1 MIYKEYVYSFEKLEV
16 WNDAR
21 ELVKITY
28 KNTSKFPNYEIY
40 GLSSQMRRAAISISS
55 NIAEGSGRTSKKDQ
69 AHFYQIAF
77 SSLLELL
84 SQYYV
89 AFDLEYTNADAV
101 SSAKSQLLKV
111 SNKINALRKTIY

>member
-28 KNTSKFPNYEIY
+28 KDTSKFPNYEIY
-40 GLSSQMRRAAISISS
+40 GLSNQMRRAAISISS

-89 AFDLEYTNADAV
+89 AYDLQYINAKDV
-101 SSAKSQLLKV
+101 ISTKSQLLKV
-111 SNKINALRKTIY
+111 SNKINALRKIIG

>member
-1 MIYKEYVYSFEKLEV
+1 MHKEYVYSFEKLQV

-28 KNTSKFPNYEIY
+28 ENTCRFPSHERYA
-40 GLSSQMRRAAISISS
+40 LSNQMRRAAISISS
-55 NIAEGSGRTSKKDQ
+55 NIAEGSGRTSSKDQ
-69 AHFYQIAF
+69 AHFYQVAF
-77 SSLLELL
+77 SSLLELV

-89 AFDLEYTNADAV
+89 ALDLDYINTEDV

-111 SNKINALRKTIY
+111 SNKINALRKMIG